1 MNIIHFKNNLVKKSK
16 LFFFIYD
23 KYFKIFEKIFKKFII
38 ILVFI
43 ILIKILDFNYPPF
56 KINIFLS

>member
-43 ILIKILDFNYPPF
+43 ILQFFNIKI
-56 KINIFLS
+56 KIKK

>member
-43 ILIKILDFNYPPF
+43 K
-56 KINIFLS
+56 IFLYFFTI

>member
-38 ILVFI
+38 ILDFI
-43 ILIKILDFNYPPF
+43 LKLKKIFFLIK
-56 KINIFLS
+56 K